1 MSRAIAPPERA
12 ARTSSRPGLTWRRWA
27 AVLLYSLYPVS
38 VCLAIAAGRPRW
50 AIALTCIVVGIA
62 RVRRP
67 RWRFAGIALL
77 LASPLFAL
85 FAVADLAKPL
95 LFIPPA
101 ALNLGLAALF
111 ASTLRA
117 GREPLIAAF
126 ARAERGT
133 LEADLAIYTRTLTAV
148 WAIFFAGAAAFSIW
162 LAAASTPA
170 IWGWFVAVGNHI
182 AVALLFL
189 GEYIFRRWRF
199 PQYCHASPIA
209 LALMVADR
217 MRKL

>member
-1 MSRAIAPPERA
+1 MSRATAPPEFA
-12 ARTSSRPGLTWRRWA
+12 ESASSPPDPAWRRWI

-50 AIALTCIVVGIA
+50 AIALSCVVLGIA
-62 RVRRP
+62 CLRRP
-67 RWRFAGIALL
+67 RWRFAGVTFLL
-77 LASPLFAL
+77 VSPFLVL

-95 LFIPPA
+95 LFVPPA
-101 ALNLGLAALF
+101 ALNLGLATLF
-111 ASTLRA
+111 ARTLEA
-117 GREPLIAAF
+117 GREPLISAI

-133 LEADLAIYTRTLTAV
+133 LEPDLAIYTRRLTAV

-162 LAAASTPA
+162 LAAMSTPE

-182 AVALLFL
+182 AVASLFL

-199 PQYCHASPIA
+199 PQYRHASPLA
-209 LALMVADR
+209 LAAIVANR
-217 MRKL
+217 LRQR